1 MTRKSII
8 DMARRIF
15 SHPKRQIV
23 RAIGPM
29 RAERLRL
36 AASRGHQ
43 FWEQYKESR
52 SGMFALYVLIAM
64 TIIAVVGPYI
74 APENPLAPK
83 EVTNVIPQPPSWEH
97 LFGTDSEDK
106 DILSQFLYGA
116 GTSLLVGLFAGLISI
131 VIGAGVGV
139 ISGYYG
145 RTLDEILMRL
155 TDFFLVIP
163 WFPLMIVL
171 VAILG
176 RSLWIVILVIG
187 ITSWAPTTRIV
198 RASVLSIK
206 EKMFIERSRA
216 LGATN
221 WHIIQRHVFPNV
233 FPLIVANTVL
243 LVAGAIFSESYLD
256 FFGLGDPNV
265 VSWGWMLERAH
276 DQSAM
281 LLGQWW
287 WLLPPSVGI
296 VLMIMSFYLV
306 GETLDEILNPRLK
319 RR

>member
-1 MTRKSII
+1 
-8 DMARRIF
+8 
-15 SHPKRQIV
+15 
-23 RAIGPM
+23 
-29 RAERLRL
+29 
-36 AASRGHQ
+36 
-43 FWEQYKESR
+43 
-52 SGMFALYVLIAM
+52 
-64 TIIAVVGPYI
+64 VGPII

-83 EVTNVIPQPPSWEH
+83 EVTNAIPQPPSWEH

-145 RTLDEILMRL
+145 GAWDEILMRL

-198 RASVLSIK
+198 RAAVLSIK

-221 WHIIQRHVFPNV
+221 WHIVQRHVFPNV

-306 GETLDEILNPRLK
+306 GEALDEILNPRLK